1 MILFFE
7 NQEKFREWLT
17 INHENESE
25 LIVGFYKV
33 NSGFPSMTWPESVDQ
48 AICFGWID
56 GLRKSIDE
64 ISYQIRFTK
73 RKDNS
78 IWSAV
83 NIAKVENLI
92 KNNLMQEAGL
102 ISFSKRKEVKS
113 KIYSYEQDEASF
125 SEAFEIIFKENT
137 SAWEYF
143 TQLAPSYQKTSKHW
157 VMSAKQEST
166 RLNRL
171 QELIKDSQSLTN
183 KWKDNKYSKK

>member
-17 INHENESE
+17 INHEKESE

>member
-1 MILFFE
+1 MALFFE
-7 NQEKFREWLT
+7 NQEKFREWL
-17 INHENESE
+17 IQNHESESE
-25 LIVGFYKV
+25 LVVGFYKV
-33 NSGFPSMTWPESVDQ
+33 NSEFQSMTWPESVDQ

-56 GLRKSIDE
+56 GVRKSIDDK
-64 ISYQIRFTK
+64 SYQIRFTK

-83 NIAKVENLI
+83 NITKVEKLI

-102 ISFSKRKEVKS
+102 ISFSKRKEVNS
-113 KIYSYEQDEASF
+113 KIYSYEQDETSF
-125 SEAFEIIFKENT
+125 TETFETLFKENT
-137 SAWEYF
+137 TAWEYF

-171 QELIKDSQSLTN
+171 QELIKDSQLLTN

>member
-1 MILFFE
+1 MALFFE
-7 NQEKFREWLT
+7 NQEKFREWL
-17 INHENESE
+17 IQNHESESE
-25 LIVGFYKV
+25 LVVGFYKV
-33 NSGFPSMTWPESVDQ
+33 NSEFQSMTWPESVDQ

-56 GLRKSIDE
+56 GVRKSIDDK
-64 ISYQIRFTK
+64 SYQIRFTK

-83 NIAKVENLI
+83 NITKVEKLI
-92 KNNLMQEAGL
+92 KNNLMHEAGL
-102 ISFSKRKEVKS
+102 ISFSKRKEVNS
-113 KIYSYEQDEASF
+113 KIYSYEQDETSF
-125 SEAFEIIFKENT
+125 TETFETLFKENT
-137 SAWEYF
+137 TAWEYF

-171 QELIKDSQSLTN
+171 QELIKDSQLLTN

>member
-1 MILFFE
+1 MALFFE
-7 NQEKFREWLT
+7 NQEKFREWL
-17 INHENESE
+17 IQNHESESE
-25 LIVGFYKV
+25 LVVGFYKV
-33 NSGFPSMTWPESVDQ
+33 NSEFQSMTWPESVDQ

-56 GLRKSIDE
+56 GVRKSIDDK
-64 ISYQIRFTK
+64 SYQIRFTK

-83 NIAKVENLI
+83 NITKVEKLI
-92 KNNLMQEAGL
+92 KNNLMHKAGL
-102 ISFSKRKEVKS
+102 ISFSKRKEVNS
-113 KIYSYEQDEASF
+113 KIYSYEQDETSF
-125 SEAFEIIFKENT
+125 TETFETLFKENT
-137 SAWEYF
+137 TAWEYF

-171 QELIKDSQSLTN
+171 QELIKDSQLLTN